1 MKPSSEIRSAI
12 DLLLQ
17 YRQRI
22 GHGSQPWVL
31 DVISVESKL
40 RSDDK
45 NLAGTRIV
53 FDKFKNWGTS

>member
-1 MKPSSEIRSAI
+1 MNPFSEIRSVT
-12 DLLLQ
+12 DVLLQ
-17 YRQRI
+17 NHQRI
-22 GHGSQPWVL
+22 GHGSKPSAL

-53 FDKFKNWGTS
+53 FDKFKNWGIS